1 MQAEQTAQL
10 SLYIH
15 VSVSLYAS
23 VCLSLY
29 PCLTLY
35 TRVCLSLYA
44 CVSLYRSVSESVSV
58 CTWKTRAGC
67 DIRVYRCYTHAIYVH
82 TAAILMPPLYRCW
95 TWYRGGMSG
104 VGCGC
109 GWWVWMRVSPAHA
122 SPPRASIEWERAY
135 SRRDH
140 KLPDTDR
147 PHTLPQS
154 HLTLPAREPP
164 SSPPPYHH
172 IYAY

>member
-1 MQAEQTAQL
+1 MQAEQLDSSL
-10 SLYIH
+10 SIYTR
-15 VSVSLYAS
+15 

-29 PCLTLY
+29 KCLSLSIP
-35 TRVCLSLYA
+35 VSLSLYA
-44 CVSLYRSVSESVSV
+44 CVSLYGCVSVSV
-58 CTWKTRAGC
+58 CTWKTWAGY
-67 DIRVYRCYTHAIYVH
+67 DIRVYRRYTHAIYGC